1 MHVNAHMFICGLML
15 IHCFYAII
23 SSLLVF
29 CADFHSRTQGCALF
43 RKGGVFWAQHGCD
56 TLAWSE
62 PSSYTGAVKQW
73 RWRSFIYFFT
83 NISHVIPHV
92 IYVKIL
98 KLSLGRSL
106 CTRQDL
112 GCPPMCGHGQGFVT
126 KRETFRERGIILHTS
141 QVETSTRAPKLLAME
156 SSSHTCL
163 YIVSSYAMY
172 DFSY

>member
-1 MHVNAHMFICGLML
+1 MRHIGME
-15 IHCFYAII
+15 Y
-23 SSLLVF
+23 
-29 CADFHSRTQGCALF
+29 
-43 RKGGVFWAQHGCD
+43 GCD

-112 GCPPMCGHGQGFVT
+112 GCPPMCGQGQGFTT
-126 KRETFRERGIILHTS
+126 KRATFGKRVIILHTK
-141 QVETSTRAPKLLAME
+141 QVRLAQELSSFWLWSLSLTS
-156 SSSHTCL
+156 CF
-163 YIVSSYAMY
+163 YIVSCYAMY
-172 DFSY
+172 DLCI